1 MLKVKRQL
9 MTFHQ
14 KGHRDT
20 HSRQLMQNVGEI
32 SSRAENRLR
41 RANGRMLSPQKVS
54 SLLTQISVTSR
65 EWQAHQALKSR
76 FSF

>member
-65 EWQAHQALKSR
+65 ESQAHQALKSR